1 LYGGPFGLPEPVLVA
16 NFVQTLDGVVA
27 IPDLERSNALVSGES
42 EADRFL
48 VGLLRACAD
57 VVLVGSRT
65 LHASP
70 RGTWRPEKV
79 FPVAAEAFAELR
91 RRRGRPERPAVAVLT
106 AGDSLD
112 PAHPI
117 LAEGAL
123 VLTTGEAAAELRAAL
138 PPATEVVAVNEGGRV
153 EPALA
158 VAALRARGHAVILS
172 EAGPTLFAQLLAA
185 RLVDELFLTLSPLV
199 AGRGAGSRLG
209 LAEGVEL
216 LPDNRAEAALLSLRR
231 SDSHLFLRYGL

>member
-1 LYGGPFGLPEPVLVA
+1 
-16 NFVQTLDGVVA
+16 VQTLDGVVA

-65 LHASP
+65 LRASAQ
-70 RGTWRPEKV
+70 GTWRPERV
-79 FPVAAEAFAELR
+79 YPPAAAAFAELR

-106 AGDSLD
+106 AGGSLD

-117 LAEGAL
+117 LAEGSL
-123 VLTTGEAAAELRAAL
+123 VLTTAAAAAELRAAV
-138 PPATEVVAVNEGGRV
+138 PTATEVVAVNAGDRV
-153 EPALA
+153 DPVLA
-158 VAALRARGHAVILS
+158 VAVLRERGHAFILS
-172 EAGPTLFAQLLAA
+172 EAGPTVFAQLLAA

-199 AGRGAGSRLG
+199 AGRGAGGRLG
-209 LAEGVEL
+209 LAESVEL
-216 LPDNRAEAALLSLRR
+216 LPGTRVEAALLSLRR
-231 SDSHLFLRYGL
+231 SGSHLFLRYGIP